1 MSIASI
7 AVHMIVHEAISAHTA
22 HKQEETR
29 RQYEAEGIE
38 YLASFFIQNISDE
51 NELRW
56 VINAKIVPKIR
67 SMDGKNLVSLINIK
81 HRNEKLRAKGKPIE
95 KEPITSEMIFAC
107 HEEYVIMVRN
117 EFLARERAKKEQ
129 ARAEAYRK
137 AREAYV
143 YENGESDE
151 DIAEKMF

>member
-1 MSIASI
+1 
-7 AVHMIVHEAISAHTA
+7 
-22 HKQEETR
+22 
-29 RQYEAEGIE
+29 
-38 YLASFFIQNISDE
+38 
-51 NELRW
+51 
-56 VINAKIVPKIR
+56 
-67 SMDGKNLVSLINIK
+67 
-81 HRNEKLRAKGKPIE
+81 
-95 KEPITSEMIFAC
+95 MIFAC